1 MSAKVEKL
9 SSNKVKIEMVISPEK
24 FEEGLSKAF
33 VKNRGKFNIPGF
45 RRGKAP
51 RQIVERFY
59 GDGFLYE
66 DAFDIVFPEEYGA
79 VVDENNLEVVSRP
92 DLDIKKI
99 GKAEGV
105 ECTVEVYVRPE
116 FELAEYKGVEAEKAE
131 YEVKDEQVEAEITR
145 KQNQSARW
153 IEVDRPVK
161 EGDRVIVDYSGS
173 VDGEKF
179 EGGTAENQTIEIGSG
194 RFIPGFE
201 EQLTGMA
208 KGEERDIN
216 VAFPED
222 YQATDLA
229 GKAAVFHIML
239 HDIKEKE
246 LPEIDDEFAKDV
258 SEFETLEEYRKDIRE
273 KLENSAKERSE
284 AETEDNVIKAVV
296 DKNTI
301 DIPDAMCESQIDRQI
316 SQLEY
321 NLMVQG
327 ITLEDYLNYMGVKME
342 DLREKQKES
351 AYNMVKTQLVLE
363 AIRKKE
369 EIEAT
374 EEETEDYI
382 AKAAERAKKTVEEY
396 KKLIEGETLAGI
408 KDRLAFDK
416 TIKLLVDSAKLVK
429 PKPADKPKPKAKKE
443 PKKQK
448 EEKEEEA

>member
-1 MSAKVEKL
+1 MSANVERL

-33 VKNRGKFNIPGF
+33 VKNRGKFNVPGF
-45 RRGKAP
+45 RKGKAP
-51 RQIVERFY
+51 RQIVERLY

-66 DAFDIVFPEEYGA
+66 DAFDIVFPEEYG
-79 VVDENNLEVVSRP
+79 VIVEENKLEIVSRP

-99 GKAEGV
+99 GKNEGV

-116 FELAEYKGVEAEKAE
+116 FELAPYMGVEAGKAE
-131 YEVKDEQVEAEITR
+131 YKVTDEQVEAELTR

-153 IEVDRPVK
+153 IDAKRPVA

-173 VDGEKF
+173 VDGEVF
-179 EGGTAENQTIEIGSG
+179 EGGTAENQTIEIGKG

-201 EQLTGMA
+201 EQLIGMS
-208 KGEERDIN
+208 KDDEKDIN
-216 VAFPED
+216 VSFPED

-229 GKAAVFHIML
+229 GKAAVFHIKL

-246 LPEIDDEFAKDV
+246 LPAIDDEFAKDV
-258 SEFETLEEYRKDIRE
+258 SEFETLEEYKKDISE
-273 KLENSAKERSE
+273 KFEKSAAERSE

-301 DIPDAMCESQIDRQI
+301 DIPDAMCESQIDRQV

-327 ITLEDYLNYMGVKME
+327 ITLEDYLNYMGIKME

-369 EIEAT
+369 EIGAS
-374 EEETEDYI
+374 EEEIEDYI
-382 AKAAERAKKTVEEY
+382 VKAAERAKKTVEEY
-396 KKLIEGETLAGI
+396 KKLVEGETMEGI
-408 KDRLAFDK
+408 KDRIAFDK
-416 TIKLLVDSAKLVK
+416 TIKLLVDNAKLTEK
-429 PKPADKPKPKAKKE
+429 PDENAKPKAKKE
-443 PKKQK
+443 SKK
-448 EEKEEEA
+448 EKEDKA